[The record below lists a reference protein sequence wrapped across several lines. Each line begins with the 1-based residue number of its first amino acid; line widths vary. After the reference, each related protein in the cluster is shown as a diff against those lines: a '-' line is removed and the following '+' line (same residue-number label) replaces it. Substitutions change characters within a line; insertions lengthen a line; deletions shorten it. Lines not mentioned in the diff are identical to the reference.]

1 VRSAKRLNFDL
12 LAWRG
17 VFDLLHRVP
26 CFFVQNMSTEKPLI
40 YLILGAAGSG
50 RREVLSDLIDGGL
63 AEGDKSVVLLSA
75 GEAASDHDAKL
86 GAVKRWSM
94 TEGIVVAP
102 EDALA
107 DGVTHAFVVTDGR
120 SNPVDQIEA
129 FKSWIEENGGELGRV
144 LCVVNCKLA
153 EAHHELVAWYQACIH
168 FSDIVLLNRRDGVAN
183 KWLSDFQNRFKDQF
197 YPCLFEFV
205 KGGKVKNPALILDPQ
220 PRRLSHYFDEPEWL
234 VEGKDAEDGVEM
246 GEGDGDE
253 PGGVYEEEVEVTQA
267 EDPYME
273 RRVGG
278 GRRLKEIPPITKF
291 LES

>member
-1 VRSAKRLNFDL
+1 MPS
-12 LAWRG
+12 
-17 VFDLLHRVP
+17 
-26 CFFVQNMSTEKPLI
+26 EKPLV
-40 YLILGAAGSG
+40 YLILGAADSG

-63 AEGDKSVVLLSA
+63 VEGDKSVALLA
-75 GEAASDHDAKL
+75 TNETASDHDAKL

-94 TEGIVVAP
+94 TEGIIVAP
-102 EDALA
+102 DDALA
-107 DGVTHAFVVTDGR
+107 DGVTHAFILTDGR
-120 SNPVDQIEA
+120 INPVDQIEA
-129 FKSWIEENGGELGRV
+129 FKTWIEENGGELGRV
-144 LCVVNCKLA
+144 LCIVNCKLA

-205 KGGKVKNPALILDPQ
+205 KGGRVKNPALILDPQ

-234 VEGKDAEDGVEM
+234 VEGKDAEDDVEM

-253 PGGVYEEEVEVTQA
+253 PGGVDEEEVEVTQA

-278 GRRLKEIPPITKF
+278 GRRLKEIPDITKF
-291 LES
+291 LEN